1 MKRKNSTHSLELLKI
16 LSNSTRFNIVLLLA
30 SGEKCVCE
38 IYKNLNLPQNLASH
52 HLGILRQNK
61 LIIDRKDGKWIHYSL
76 NRKNIRIVNNLLEQI
91 ISTKEKRS
99 KC

>member
-1 MKRKNSTHSLELLKI
+1 MKENNTHFLELLKV
-16 LSNSTRFNIVLLLA
+16 LGNNTRFDIILLLA

-38 IYKNLNLPQNLASH
+38 IYKKLNLPQNLVSH

-61 LIIDRKDGKWIHYSL
+61 LIIDRKDGKWVYHSL
-76 NRKNIRIVNNLLEQI
+76 NRKNIKVLKDLLEQI
-91 ISTKEKRS
+91 ISKKEIIS

>member
-1 MKRKNSTHSLELLKI
+1 MRLLKVLGNEVRFDII
-16 LSNSTRFNIVLLLA
+16 LFLT

-38 IYKNLNLPQNLASH
+38 IYKKLRLPQNLVSH

-61 LIIDRKDGKWIHYSL
+61 LIIDRRDGKWIYYSL

-91 ISTKEKRS
+91 ISTKGKKS

>member
-1 MKRKNSTHSLELLKI
+1 MKENNTHFLELLKV
-16 LSNSTRFNIVLLLA
+16 LGNNTRFDIILLLA

-38 IYKNLNLPQNLASH
+38 IYKKLNLPQNLVSH

-61 LIIDRKDGKWIHYSL
+61 LIIDRKDGNWVYHSL
-76 NRKNIRIVNNLLEQI
+76 NRKNIKVLKDLLEQI
-91 ISTKEKRS
+91 ISKKEIIS